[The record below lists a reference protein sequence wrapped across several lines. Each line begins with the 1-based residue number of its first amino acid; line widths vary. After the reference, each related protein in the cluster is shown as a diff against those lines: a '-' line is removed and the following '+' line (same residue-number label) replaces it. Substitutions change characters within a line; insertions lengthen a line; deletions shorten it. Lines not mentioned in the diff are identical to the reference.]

1 MAVTAVA
8 LKLFTPS
15 ALSGDNNE
23 LQFST
28 FILYNVITI
37 FNSFYASKISISTV
51 NNSFNLRLGIEI
63 FFTKEKQISQYMLNT
78 ICKSMILQ

>member
-1 MAVTAVA
+1 MAATAVA
-8 LKLFTPS
+8 LKLFTS
-15 ALSGDNNE
+15 TALSGDNNE

-51 NNSFNLRLGIEI
+51 NKSYNFKLGIVI
-63 FFTKEKQISQYMLNT
+63 FLTKQKQISKDLQTEY
-78 ICKSMILQ
+78 SM

>member
-1 MAVTAVA
+1 MVATAVA
-8 LKLFTPS
+8 LKVFTPT

-37 FNSFYASKISISTV
+37 FNSFYASKISIPTV
-51 NNSFNLRLGIEI
+51 NKCFNLRLGIEI
-63 FFTKEKQISQYMLNT
+63 FFTKQKKISQNLY
-78 ICKSMILQ
+78 IK

>member
-1 MAVTAVA
+1 MAATAVA
-8 LKLFTPS
+8 LKLFTS
-15 ALSGDNNE
+15 TALSGDNNE

-51 NNSFNLRLGIEI
+51 NKCFNLRLGIEI
-63 FFTKEKQISQYMLNT
+63 FFTKQKKISQYILNN
-78 ICKSMILQ
+78 ICKK

>member
-1 MAVTAVA
+1 MAATAVA
-8 LKLFTPS
+8 LKLFTPT

-37 FNSFYASKISISTV
+37 FNSFYASKISTSTV
-51 NNSFNLRLGIEI
+51 AQKLKLKN
-63 FFTKEKQISQYMLNT
+63 KD
-78 ICKSMILQ
+78 

>member
-63 FFTKEKQISQYMLNT
+63 FFTKQKQISQDLHVEYYM
-78 ICKSMILQ
+78 